1 MKSRVLARRGR
12 SRALRYSPGNTARTI
27 DDLNTMS
34 MEEVERQQGGSGGDA
49 DGRT

>member
-1 MKSRVLARRGR
+1 MLSARPSRI
-12 SRALRYSPGNTARTI
+12 RALIETDGREERMKLI
-27 DDLNTMS
+27 DDLNTMI